1 MTATATP
8 AIPKRP
14 PHQWRALGTVYVP
27 PPIAPSHR
35 SFGLTVGG
43 VLLAIAAVSV
53 WRHHPTRAEVL
64 AAIGGLLVVVALVR
78 PSALAGP
85 AAVWSRIGHAL
96 GWFNSR
102 VLLTVMFMM
111 VMWPIGVVSRLFG
124 SDPLERRRGGSMWSV
139 YPARLR
145 DPKHFERQF

>member
-1 MTATATP
+1 MTSSGTAATGRA
-8 AIPKRP
+8 
-14 PHQWRALGTVYVP
+14 PHRWRALGEAYVP

-43 VLLAIAAVSV
+43 VLLAIAALSV
-53 WRHHPTRAEVL
+53 WRQHPTRAEVL
-64 AAIGGLLVVVALVR
+64 AAVGSVLVVLALVR

-102 VLLTVMFMM
+102 VLLTVMFAI
-111 VMWPIGVVSRLFG
+111 VIWPIGLVSRLFG
-124 SDPLERRRGGSMWSV
+124 SDPLERRRRGSMWSA
-139 YPARLR
+139 YPERMR
-145 DPKHFERQF
+145 DPKHFERLF